1 MENFKPV
8 IGELEE
14 RAKASQD
21 VRLKKW
27 LTSSANLL
35 RELDARGIEP
45 RNFEDE
51 LKMLKKQLS
60 ANTKANMIRAFYLRM
75 VNAVRKQFD
84 LTTPNYFQN
93 RWTALGILVFGIP
106 LGLVF
111 SISIDNYAFLGMGIP
126 VGLAIGIAIGADK
139 DKKAKEAGKL
149 MEI

>member
-27 LTSSANLL
+27 LTSSINLL

-45 RNFEDE
+45 RNFDDE

-60 ANTKANMIRAFYLRM
+60 ANTKTNMIRTFYLRM
-75 VNAVRKQFD
+75 VDAVRKQFD
-84 LTTPNYFQN
+84 LTTPNYFQS

-111 SISIDNYAFLGMGIP
+111 SMSIDNYAFLGMGIP